1 MEHREAVLLQNALC
15 YEEGHSRRT
24 QHILKV
30 YALAALLAEQENLP
44 REQRRVLG
52 AAAILH
58 DIAIR
63 YCKEHCGG
71 DACQEN
77 QQRWAPVLVRQFLQ
91 EAGYPDSDAPEVVD
105 LVQHHHE
112 YTRPKPLLQ
121 LLVEADLLVNCY
133 ETQPD
138 ASARRSIEGRFH
150 TRTGIEL
157 FRAYKKT
164 ADSF

>member
-15 YEEGHSRRT
+15 YEEGHPRRT

-30 YALAALLAEQENLP
+30 YALAALLAEQGNLP

-63 YCKEHCGG
+63 YCKERCGG
-71 DACQEN
+71 DASREN
-77 QQRWAPVLVRQFLQ
+77 QRRWAPVLVQKVLQ
-91 EAGYPDSDAPEVVD
+91 EAGYPDSDVPAVEE

-112 YTRPKPLLQ
+112 YTRWKLLLQ
-121 LLVEADLLVNCY
+121 FLVEAD
-133 ETQPD
+133 
-138 ASARRSIEGRFH
+138 FW
-150 TRTGIEL
+150 
-157 FRAYKKT
+157 
-164 ADSF
+164 